1 VPVFMAATPD
11 FVEKNPDAIVAYL
24 KAWLDVKRDVK
35 NDPKKVS
42 DTIYSFY
49 TSKGYKMS
57 ADTFA
62 KAIAR
67 VEVAPGWPADIKP
80 YMQKQAEILLE
91 AKKIKAMPDWD
102 KALREEF
109 LKQASA

>member
-1 VPVFMAATPD
+1 MAKD
-11 FVEKNPDAIVAYL
+11 FKTN
-24 KAWLDVKRDVK
+24 
-35 NDPKKVS
+35 PKKVS

-57 ADTFA
+57 HETFA

-80 YMQKQAEILLE
+80 YMQKQAEILLA
-91 AKKIKAMPDWD
+91 AKKIKAIPDWN
-102 KALREEF
+102 KALRKEF
-109 LKQASA
+109 FKQASA

>member
-1 VPVFMAATPD
+1 MAATPE
-11 FVEKNPDAIVAYL
+11 FVEKSPQTVVAYL
-24 KAWLDVKRDVK
+24 KAWIDVAKDFK
-35 NDPKKVS
+35 EQPKKVA

-49 TSKGYKMS
+49 TSKGYKM
-57 ADTFA
+57 APDTFA
-62 KAIAR
+62 KALAR

-80 YMQKQAEILLE
+80 YMQQQAEILLKE
-91 AKKIKAMPDWD
+91 KKIKAIPDWS